1 MILTLDNRRAD
12 RYLVSHSPPTI
23 CDDKHFISLIFDGF
37 FSQEWHHHFAGL
49 IITYH
54 LLM

>member
-1 MILTLDNRRAD
+1 VILTTDEQTDHTHRRQC
-12 RYLVSHSPPTI
+12 VITET
-23 CDDKHFISLIFDGF
+23 HFISLIFDGL